1 MEVRLKEAAKWLN
14 ENGYKDDLADIASI
28 TMKRVAVSFIKVIIY
43 LFASILH

>member
-28 TMKRVAVSFIKVIIY
+28 TMKLLENKSAEIVSH
-43 LFASILH
+43 S